1 MQEKINH
8 HKKMAIIFFIMIFIL
23 GVFLP
28 IYFQT
33 YHFNF
38 IFFCGVILASTFV
51 IAFFYQI
58 YMFYER
64 TNDFKELKSLLTKK
78 NKATLEKIIHIE
90 EYPDRSFTFIDC
102 HGITRSIPNKTTHTE
117 TYVENVMIGKQLMPQ
132 VRTRTVNNYEF
143 DLIFQTES
151 GNIYGITDDGFFN
164 NEDMN
169 IYLIHL
175 NEEYENYK
183 TDNLFI
189 PFQKDYFRNNTVCV
203 KLLK

>member
-33 YHFNF
+33 YHFHF

-51 IAFFYQI
+51 ITFFYQI

-102 HGITRSIPNKTTHTE
+102 NGIMRSIPNKTTHTE

-203 KLLK
+203 KLFK